1 MNLSLFIAKR
11 YLVAKKSHNLI
22 NIITLISVV
31 GVGVGAF
38 ALIVVLSVFNGFE
51 KVITEMVTAVSPD
64 FIVEPNQGK
73 YFDEQSIDLKSLA
86 AVIGVK
92 YTVKVIEEDA
102 LFRYNDKQHIGKLK
116 GVSENYQAI
125 GIFDSLMMSGEFLL
139 ENGSSRYAVAGAGVR
154 WYLGLNIRNPAAL
167 LTVYVPKRGD
177 PSSFSFEDAF
187 NYRSVSVSGVFNSKQ
202 EMDETYVIVP
212 LSFASDL
219 LERNHEY
226 TSIEI
231 FTEGTINPESI
242 QANVESVVGDKFEV
256 KNSYQQQE
264 TLYKIMRSEKW
275 AIFFILT
282 FILILAIFNVI
293 GSLTMLIVDKKKDIG
308 ILRKLGA
315 TPLLVKKLFLTEGIL
330 ITLAGGLLGLVL
342 GIMVVLVQQYFGV
355 LKLGNEAGNFIID
368 AYPVDLKWIDV
379 AKVFAVVFVIGWLSS
394 VYTVRLIIKRFEK
407 LFI

>member
-139 ENGSSRYAVAGAGVR
+139 ENGSSRYAVAGAGVG

-282 FILILAIFNVI
+282 FILILATFNVI

-342 GIMVVLVQQYFGV
+342 GIMVVLVQQYLGV

>member
-282 FILILAIFNVI
+282 FILILATFNVI

>member
-1 MNLSLFIAKR
+1 M
-11 YLVAKKSHNLI
+11 
-22 NIITLISVV
+22 
-31 GVGVGAF
+31 
-38 ALIVVLSVFNGFE
+38 
-51 KVITEMVTAVSPD
+51 
-64 FIVEPNQGK
+64 
-73 YFDEQSIDLKSLA
+73 
-86 AVIGVK
+86 
-92 YTVKVIEEDA
+92 IEEDA

-315 TPLLVKKLFLTEGIL
+315 TPLLIKKLFLTEGIL